1 MSATTT
7 QHTADPTPLN
17 LGNDASFSID
27 FVSLGLIAAAIGWGI
42 KVWFAHE
49 NRIKD
54 LENKHEQNADDIEK
68 NRCDFVASQRGL
80 EAKFEIVS
88 GLKTELEAIKQ
99 QIMFLTKSVER
110 ELDARNQTITESK
123 DRIKNLEF
131 GLAKLSENINFLVN
145 KLAADSPLVFGRR
158 RHDQDNPPSNPSHYP

>member
-7 QHTADPTPLN
+7 QQTADPTPLN

-54 LENKHEQNADDIEK
+54 LENKHEQNADDSEK

-80 EAKFEIVS
+80 EAKFEIV
-88 GLKTELEAIKQ
+88 
-99 QIMFLTKSVER
+99 
-110 ELDARNQTITESK
+110 
-123 DRIKNLEF
+123 
-131 GLAKLSENINFLVN
+131 
-145 KLAADSPLVFGRR
+145 
-158 RHDQDNPPSNPSHYP
+158 